1 MGLALLS
8 RNPDPLKHSGRRR
21 DVFSVAT
28 VAVATMALL
37 FIGSAIFA
45 IVIGGIAHF
54 EEAVTSEEVLFS
66 LRMSVVTS
74 TVSTVLCL
82 LLALPTAYAL
92 SHVRMPFKRVAEVLM
107 ELTLSLPYILLG
119 FALLLIFS
127 SPFGKALRDCGFAVV
142 FEPTGIVFAQLI
154 VNLPFAIRM
163 IRTAF
168 SDVSPRMEFVA
179 KTLGAMPGDVF
190 RTVILP
196 QCRNSIISTFVLT
209 WARGMGEFGAT
220 LMLVGVT
227 RMKTETLPGSIY
239 LSISTGNNDIA
250 MATAMI
256 MLLLSAA
263 TLVVANV
270 LNRPVAA
277 TRMGGRAS
285 AARGCGPAGRGCAA
299 IAGTA
304 ERIGCVL
311 EPVRRAL
318 EPVRR
323 LAGRCAAW
331 LHPRISTGAQAG
343 SVSVQALEV
352 SRGSFCL
359 RVDDLEIRPREV
371 FAILGS
377 TGSGKTVLMESI
389 AGAFEFAG
397 GSILLEGKDVAELPV
412 QQRHLGIV
420 YQDYALFPHMT
431 VFDNVAYGLRMH
443 GFAADEIQERVN
455 EMLAMFG
462 IGHIADRYPGVIS
475 GGESQ
480 RVALARALVLRPGIM
495 LLDEPFS
502 ALDPATKRR
511 MYETFRR
518 VHERFDCTIVLVTHD
533 FNEAQTLADRVGIVL
548 DGRLRA
554 VRCADELFGEPIEPD
569 VRYFLGIDQAGCP
582 AVE

>member
-1 MGLALLS
+1 MCP
-8 RNPDPLKHSGRRR
+8 RRKKPFKHHGRKG
-21 DVFSVAT
+21 DVFSGAT
-28 VAVATMALL
+28 VVIATMALL
-37 FIGSAIFA
+37 FIGSAIVA
-45 IVIGGIAHF
+45 IVVGGIAHF
-54 EEAVTSEEVLFS
+54 GEAATSEEVLFS

-82 LLALPTAYAL
+82 VLALPTAYAL
-92 SHVRMPFKRVAEVLM
+92 SHVNMPFKRVAEVLM

-127 SPFGKALRDCGFAVV
+127 SPFGKVLRELGFAVV
-142 FEPTGIVFAQLI
+142 FEPVGIVFAQLI

-163 IRTAF
+163 VRTAF
-168 SDVSPRMEFVA
+168 ANVNPRMEFVA
-179 KTLGAMPGDVF
+179 KTLGAMPFDVF
-190 RTVILP
+190 RTIIVP

-263 TLVVANV
+263 TLVISNV
-270 LNRPVAA
+270 LNRPVEASRVAA
-277 TRMGGRAS
+277 STGVSPGRAKGGFVQK
-285 AARGCGPAGRGCAA
+285 AKRGFANRFGAS
-299 IAGTA
+299 
-304 ERIGCVL
+304 
-311 EPVRRAL
+311 
-318 EPVRR
+318 R
-323 LAGRCAAW
+323 LAQRFFSRRSSGWMQGNA
-331 LHPRISTGAQAG
+331 PG
-343 SVSVQALEV
+343 SVRIEGLTVR
-352 SRGSFCL
+352 RGSFQLC
-359 RVDDLEIRPREV
+359 VDELFIEPREV

-389 AGAFEFAG
+389 AGAFPLSEG
-397 GSILLEGKDVAELPV
+397 RILLDGKNVGTLPV

-420 YQDYALFPHMT
+420 YQDYALFSHMS
-431 VFDNVAYGLRMH
+431 VYENIAYGLNMN
-443 GFAADEIQERVN
+443 GCSADEVRERVE
-455 EMLAMFG
+455 EMLELFG
-462 IGHIADRYPGVIS
+462 ISHIADRYPGVIS

-480 RVALARALVLRPGIM
+480 RVALARALVLRPGVM

-518 VHERFDCTIVLVTHD
+518 IHERFDCTIVLVTHD
-533 FNEAQTLADRVGIVL
+533 FNEAQTLADRVGVVL
-548 DGRLRA
+548 DGRLRV
-554 VRCADELFGEPIEPD
+554 VRSAKDLFEDESDED
-569 VRYFLGIDQAGCP
+569 VRFFLGM
-582 AVE
+582 E

>member
-1 MGLALLS
+1 MRS
-8 RNPDPLKHSGRRR
+8 RRKNPFKHHGRKGDFFSGAT
-21 DVFSVAT
+21 VVVAT
-28 VAVATMALL
+28 TALL
-37 FIGSAIFA
+37 FIGSAIAA

-54 EEAVTSEEVLFS
+54 GEAVTSEEVLFS

-74 TVSTVLCL
+74 TISTVLCL
-82 LLALPTAYAL
+82 ALALPTAYAL
-92 SHVRMPFKRVAEVLM
+92 SHVNMPFKRVAEVLM

-127 SPFGKALRDCGFAVV
+127 SPFGKALRECGFAVV

-163 IRTAF
+163 VRTAF
-168 SDVSPRMEFVA
+168 ADVNPRMEFVA
-179 KTLGAMPGDVF
+179 KTLGAMPFDVF
-190 RTVILP
+190 RTIIVP

-239 LSISTGNNDIA
+239 LSISAGNNDIA

-263 TLVVANV
+263 TLVISNV
-270 LNRPVAA
+270 LNRPAEASRVAA
-277 TRMGGRAS
+277 SAGVSPGRAKEGLVQK
-285 AARGCGPAGRGCAA
+285 AKRGFANRFGG
-299 IAGTA
+299 
-304 ERIGCVL
+304 L
-311 EPVRRAL
+311 
-318 EPVRR
+318 R
-323 LAGRCAAW
+323 LAQGLFSRRSSEWMQGNA
-331 LHPRISTGAQAG
+331 PG
-343 SVSVQALEV
+343 SVRIEGLTVR
-352 SRGSFCL
+352 RGSFQLC
-359 RVDDLEIRPREV
+359 VDELFIEPREV

-389 AGAFEFAG
+389 AGAFPLSEG
-397 GSILLEGKDVAELPV
+397 RILLDGKNVGTLPV

-420 YQDYALFPHMT
+420 YQDYALFSHMS
-431 VFDNVAYGLRMH
+431 VYENIAYGLGMN
-443 GFAADEIQERVN
+443 GCAADEVRERVE
-455 EMLAMFG
+455 EMLELFG
-462 IGHIADRYPGVIS
+462 ISHIADRYPGVIS

-480 RVALARALVLRPGIM
+480 RVALARALVLRPGVM

-518 VHERFDCTIVLVTHD
+518 IHERFDCTIVLVTHD
-533 FNEAQTLADRVGIVL
+533 FNEAQTLADRVGVVL
-548 DGRLRA
+548 DGRLRV
-554 VRCADELFGEPIEPD
+554 VRSAKDLFEDESDED
-569 VRYFLGIDQAGCP
+569 VRFFLG
-582 AVE
+582 VE

>member
-1 MGLALLS
+1 MRS
-8 RNPDPLKHSGRRR
+8 RRKNPFKHHGRKGDFFSGAT
-21 DVFSVAT
+21 VVVAT
-28 VAVATMALL
+28 TALL
-37 FIGSAIFA
+37 FIGSAIAA

-54 EEAVTSEEVLFS
+54 GEAVTSEEVLFS

-82 LLALPTAYAL
+82 VLALPTAYAL
-92 SHVRMPFKRVAEVLM
+92 SHVNMPFKRVAEVLM

-127 SPFGKALRDCGFAVV
+127 SPFGKALRECGFAVV

-163 IRTAF
+163 VRTAF
-168 SDVSPRMEFVA
+168 ADVNPRMEFVA
-179 KTLGAMPGDVF
+179 KTLGAMPFDVF
-190 RTVILP
+190 RTVIVP

-263 TLVVANV
+263 TLVISNV
-270 LNRPVAA
+270 LNRPAASRVAA
-277 TRMGGRAS
+277 TTGSNFGRVKAGGGRGMRFGES
-285 AARGCGPAGRGCAA
+285 KLDQR
-299 IAGTA
+299 
-304 ERIGCVL
+304 VFS
-311 EPVRRAL
+311 RRSSEWMQGNA
-318 EPVRR
+318 P
-323 LAGRCAAW
+323 
-331 LHPRISTGAQAG
+331 G
-343 SVSVQALEV
+343 SVSVEELV
-352 SRGSFCL
+352 VNRGSFKLCVGEL
-359 RVDDLEIRPREV
+359 AIKPREV

-389 AGAFEFAG
+389 AGAFPLSEG
-397 GSILLEGKDVAELPV
+397 RILLDGKDVETLPV

-420 YQDYALFPHMT
+420 YQDYALFSHMS
-431 VFDNVAYGLRMH
+431 VYDNIAYGLRMN
-443 GFAADEIQERVN
+443 GCAASEIHERVG
-455 EMLAMFG
+455 EMLNLFG
-462 IGHIADRYPGVIS
+462 ISHIADRYPGVIS

-480 RVALARALVLRPGIM
+480 RVALARALVLKPGIM
-495 LLDEPFS
+495 LMDEPFS
-502 ALDPATKRR
+502 ALDPATKKR

-518 VHERFDCTIVLVTHD
+518 IHERFDCTIVLVTHD
-533 FNEAQTLADRVGIVL
+533 FNEAQTLADRVGIVI
-548 DGRLRA
+548 DGRLRV
-554 VRCADELFGEPIEPD
+554 VRPAKDLFEGESDED
-569 VRYFLGIDQAGCP
+569 VRFFLGI
-582 AVE
+582 E

>member
-1 MGLALLS
+1 MRSQGK
-8 RNPDPLKHSGRRR
+8 DPFKHHGRRG
-21 DVFSVAT
+21 DFFSAASVLI
-28 VAVATMALL
+28 ATMALL
-37 FIGSAIFA
+37 FIGSAIAA
-45 IVIGGIAHF
+45 IVIGGVAHF
-54 EEAVTSEEVLFS
+54 GEAIASEEVLFS

-74 TVSTVLCL
+74 TISTVLCL

-92 SHVRMPFKRVAEVLM
+92 SHVDMPFKRVAEVLM

-127 SPFGKALRDCGFAVV
+127 SPFGKALRECGFAVV

-163 IRTAF
+163 VRTAF
-168 SDVSPRMEFVA
+168 ADVNPRMEFVA
-179 KTLGAMPGDVF
+179 KTLGAMPFDVF
-190 RTVILP
+190 RTIIVP

-263 TLVVANV
+263 TLVISNV
-270 LNRPVAA
+270 LNKPAAASRVASSTSA
-277 TRMGGRAS
+277 NSKRAKEGFLQKAKHGFANRFGGS
-285 AARGCGPAGRGCAA
+285 KL
-299 IAGTA
+299 
-304 ERIGCVL
+304 VQ
-311 EPVRRAL
+311 
-318 EPVRR
+318 R
-323 LAGRCAAW
+323 LLSRSLSGWMQGNA
-331 LHPRISTGAQAG
+331 PG
-343 SVSVQALEV
+343 SVRVEGLMV
-352 SRGSFCL
+352 RRGSFQL
-359 RVDDLEIRPREV
+359 NVEEFSIEPREV

-389 AGAFEFAG
+389 AGAFPLSEG
-397 GSILLEGKDVAELPV
+397 RILLDGKDAKTLPI

-420 YQDYALFPHMT
+420 YQDYALFSHMS
-431 VFDNVAYGLRMH
+431 VYENIAYGLRMN
-443 GFAADEIQERVN
+443 GCGAEEVCERVE
-455 EMLAMFG
+455 EMLELFG
-462 IGHIADRYPGVIS
+462 ISHIADRYPGVIS

-480 RVALARALVLRPGIM
+480 RVALARALVLKPGIM
-495 LLDEPFS
+495 LMDEPFS

-518 VHERFDCTIVLVTHD
+518 IHERFDCTIVLVTHD

-548 DGRLRA
+548 DGRLKA
-554 VRCADELFGEPIEPD
+554 VRPAQDLFKDEANSD
-569 VRYFLGIDQAGCP
+569 VRFFLGM
-582 AVE
+582 E